1 MFEVLENLKI
11 ENNGDKTK
19 EIINYILGNIK
30 TFVTVDSENTR
41 KILEKYSDKS
51 SDEVVNKL

>member
-1 MFEVLENLKI
+1 LFEVLENLKI